1 MARDVLVSPLGD
13 ADHVVIVGGGLSG
26 WRVAESLRREGFD
39 GALSL
44 IGDES
49 DAPYDRPPLSKQV
62 LAGQWEIDQTL
73 LATDERVAMSQATLH
88 LGVAARSL
96 DVATTTVHL
105 EDGSS
110 IAGTHVVI
118 ATGAR
123 ARRLPFSADEHLHV
137 LRSRRDALAL
147 IEAVER
153 LEPGRVV
160 AIIGGGFIG
169 AEVATSLNK
178 RGLRPVIFEV
188 APAPLVGPLGATVA
202 DWLKKLP
209 AEAGVELRSGVHV
222 TDVTRVEEEFLVHV
236 DGEGPFAAALVVVGA
251 GAIPN
256 VEWLATSGLT
266 IDNGVVVDRHF
277 LATDRVAAVGD
288 VARFTW
294 DSPLG
299 EQLVRMEHWE
309 VAVGHAAALARFWVH
324 GESAGPMVPYF
335 WSDQYGRK
343 IQMVGHP
350 SPSDDVTRVAERD
363 EGAKWLAL
371 YSHDGVVTG
380 VVGLN
385 MPRQLTLSRHLLET
399 ATSLETARAA
409 APWDS

>member
-1 MARDVLVSPLGD
+1 MSPLLD
-13 ADHVVIVGGGLSG
+13 SDHVVIVGAGLAG

-44 IGDES
+44 IGDER

-62 LAGQWEIDQTL
+62 LAGQWEIDQTR
-73 LATDERVAMSQATLH
+73 LATDERVAAAQATLH

-123 ARRLPFSADEHLHV
+123 ARRLPFSADAHLHV

-147 IEAVER
+147 IESVDR

-169 AEVATSLNK
+169 AEVATSLHQ
-178 RGLRPVIFEV
+178 RGLEPVVFEV
-188 APAPLVGPLGATVA
+188 APAPLVGPLGPTVA
-202 DWLKKLP
+202 EWLKNLP
-209 AEAGVELRSGVHV
+209 AEAGVELRSAVHV
-222 TDVTRVEEEFLVHV
+222 TDVTQVDGEFLVHV
-236 DGEGPFAAALVVVGA
+236 EGAGPFAAAVVVVGA

-277 LATDRVAAVGD
+277 LATERVAAVGD

-294 DSPLG
+294 DGPLG

-309 VAVGHAAALARFWVH
+309 VAAGHAAALARYWVH
-324 GESAGPMVPYF
+324 GETPGPMVPYF

-350 SPSDDVTRVAERD
+350 APSDDVVRVAERD
-363 EGAKWLAL
+363 DGAKWLAL

-385 MPRQLTLSRHLLET
+385 MPRQLTLSRHLLESPT
-399 ATSLETARAA
+399 TREVALATS
-409 APWDS
+409 PWEA

>member
-1 MARDVLVSPLGD
+1 MARDVLVSTLQD
-13 ADHVVIVGGGLSG
+13 SDHVVIVGAGLAG
-26 WRVAESLRREGFD
+26 WRVAESLRAEGFD

-44 IGDES
+44 IGDEF
-49 DAPYDRPPLSKQV
+49 DPPYDRPPLSKQV
-62 LAGQWEIDQTL
+62 LAGQWGIDQTR
-73 LATDERVAMSQATLH
+73 LATDERVAAARVTFH

-110 IAGTHVVI
+110 VAGTHVVL
-118 ATGAR
+118 ATGSR
-123 ARRLPFSADEHLHV
+123 ARRLPFSADEFVHV
-137 LRSRRDALAL
+137 LRSRGDTLAL
-147 IEAVER
+147 IESVED
-153 LEPGRVV
+153 LEPGRAV

-169 AEVATSLNK
+169 AEVATSLHK

-202 DWLKKLP
+202 DWLKHLP
-209 AEAGVELRSGVHV
+209 GDAGVELRSGVHV
-222 TDVTRVEEEFLVHV
+222 TDVTRVDGEFLVHV
-236 DGEGPFAAALVVVGA
+236 EGEGPFAAAVVVVGA

-266 IDNGVVVDRHF
+266 IDNGVVVDRHL
-277 LATDRVAAVGD
+277 LATDRVSAVGD

-294 DSPLG
+294 DGPLG

-309 VAVGHAAALARFWVH
+309 VAVGHAAALARYWVR

-343 IQMVGHP
+343 IQMIGHP
-350 SPSDDVTRVAERD
+350 SPGDEVTRVAERD
-363 EGAKWLAL
+363 DGAKWLAL
-371 YSHDGVVTG
+371 YSHGDVVTG

-385 MPRQLTLSRHLLET
+385 MPRQLTLSRHLLES
-399 ATSLETARAA
+399 ATSLEGALSA
-409 APWDS
+409 APWDA

>member
-1 MARDVLVSPLGD
+1 MTPLTD
-13 ADHVVIVGGGLSG
+13 SDHVVIVGAGLAG
-26 WRVAESLRREGFD
+26 WRVVESLRREGFV

-44 IGDES
+44 VGDEA

-62 LAGQWEIDQTL
+62 LAGQWEIDQTC
-73 LATDERVAMSQATLH
+73 LATDERVAAAQVTLH

-105 EDGSS
+105 HDDSS

-123 ARRLPFSADEHLHV
+123 ARRLAFSADTHVHV
-137 LRSRRDALAL
+137 LRTRRDALAL
-147 IEAVER
+147 IDAVER
-153 LEPGRVV
+153 LEAGRVV

-169 AEVATSLNK
+169 AEVATSLHK

-188 APAPLVGPLGATVA
+188 AAAPLVGLLGATVA
-202 DWLKKLP
+202 EWLQNLP
-209 AEAGVELRSGVHV
+209 GEAGVELRTGQHV
-222 TDVTRVEEEFLVHV
+222 TDVTQVDDEFFVHV
-236 DGEGPFAAALVVVGA
+236 EGQGPFAAAAVVVGA

-288 VARFTW
+288 VARFSW
-294 DSPLG
+294 DGPFG
-299 EQLVRMEHWE
+299 EQLVRIEHWE
-309 VAVGHAAALARFWVH
+309 VAAGHALALARYWLH
-324 GESAGPMVPYF
+324 GEWAGTAVPYF

-343 IQMVGHP
+343 IQMLGHP
-350 SPSDDVTRVAERD
+350 APTDDVTLVAERD
-363 EGAKWLAL
+363 DGAKWLAL

-385 MPRQLTLSRHLLET
+385 VPRQLTQSRQLLEVR
-399 ATSLETARAA
+399 TSLEAARAA
-409 APWDS
+409 APWES

>member
-1 MARDVLVSPLGD
+1 MSSLGD
-13 ADHVVIVGGGLSG
+13 TDHVVIVGAGLSG
-26 WRVAESLRREGFD
+26 WRVAESLRREGFG

-62 LAGQWEIDQTL
+62 LAGQWEVDQTR
-73 LATDERVAMSQATLH
+73 LATDERVAAAQATLH

-105 EDGSS
+105 EDDSS

-123 ARRLPFSADEHLHV
+123 ARRLPFGADEHLHV

-169 AEVATSLNK
+169 AEVATSLLK
-178 RGLRPVIFEV
+178 RGLRPVVFEV

-202 DWLKKLP
+202 DWLKNLP

-222 TDVTRVEEEFLVHV
+222 TDVTQVDGEFLVHV
-236 DGEGPFAAALVVVGA
+236 EGEGPFAAALVVVGA

-294 DSPLG
+294 DGPLG

-309 VAVGHAAALARFWVH
+309 VAAGHALALARYWVH

-343 IQMVGHP
+343 IQMIGHP
-350 SPSDDVTRVAERD
+350 APSDGVERVAERD
-363 EGAKWLAL
+363 DGAKWLAL

-385 MPRQLTLSRHLLET
+385 MPRQLTLSRHLLES
-399 ATSLETARAA
+399 ATSLEAARAA
-409 APWDS
+409 APWET

>member
-1 MARDVLVSPLGD
+1 MSPLGD
-13 ADHVVIVGGGLSG
+13 ADHVVIVGAGLSG
-26 WRVAESLRREGFD
+26 WRVAESLRRDGFD

-44 IGDES
+44 IGDEP

-73 LATDERVAMSQATLH
+73 LATDERVATSQATLH

-153 LEPGRVV
+153 LEPGRAV

-169 AEVATSLNK
+169 AEVATSLKK

-202 DWLKKLP
+202 DWLKNLP

-294 DSPLG
+294 DGPLG

-371 YSHDGVVTG
+371 YSHGGVVTG

>member
-1 MARDVLVSPLGD
+1 VSALSD
-13 ADHVVIVGGGLSG
+13 TDHVVIVGAGLAG

-44 IGDES
+44 VGDEV

-62 LAGQWEIDQTL
+62 LAGQWEIDRTW
-73 LATDERVAMSQATLH
+73 LATDERVATAQVTLH

-105 EDGSS
+105 DDGAS

-137 LRSRRDALAL
+137 LRTRRDALRL
-147 IEAVER
+147 ISAVER
-153 LEPGRVV
+153 LDEGRVV

-169 AEVATSLNK
+169 AEVATSLRK

-188 APAPLVGPLGATVA
+188 ASAPLVGPLGATVA
-202 DWLKKLP
+202 EWLKNLP
-209 AEAGVELRSGVHV
+209 AEAGVELRSHQHV
-222 TDVTRVEEEFLVHV
+222 TDVTLVDGEFLVHV
-236 DGEGPFAAALVVVGA
+236 EGEGPFAAAAVVVGA

-294 DSPLG
+294 DGPLG

-309 VAVGHAAALARFWVH
+309 VAVGHAAALARYWVR
-324 GESAGPMVPYF
+324 GESPGPMVPYF

-350 SPSDDVTRVAERD
+350 APSDDVTRVAERD

-385 MPRQLTLSRHLLET
+385 MPRQLTLSRHLLES
-399 ATSLETARAA
+399 ATSLAAARAG
-409 APWDS
+409 APWEA